1 MYNGTVSIYKKNVLI
16 HATVGMIFE
25 NILLNGT
32 NQEKKEPIL
41 HDFMKYLEQAN
52 SGRQKAGERL
62 RRAEGREEKG
72 ESLFNGSRVSV

>member
-52 SGRQKAGERL
+52 SQ
-62 RRAEGREEKG
+62 RRKVGHHLSGAWRREE
-72 ESLFNGSRVSV
+72 